1 MTRYQHIIAAS
12 LTACCILLPTA
23 PAHSAGVGAGTL
35 IQNSASATYTSGSG
49 TTTIQSNTVT
59 VTVDQLLDVAVA
71 ELDSSPVAASSNS
84 AVLTYSITNTGNGSD
99 AFILTAD
106 PNVSGNAFN
115 AVVQSI
121 VFDTNGDGKYDAGD
135 QVIAQGAATPQIAAN
150 GSSKVFVIVSLPPGA
165 TDAQSSQV
173 KLTATSIIGSGS
185 PGTVFA
191 KKGVTGVDAIVG
203 LSHGTQSALD
213 SVTASL
219 ATVSLVKSAVIA
231 DQFGSSNPLPG
242 AVVTYTIV
250 AHVSGSGTAGS
261 VHVVDVIPTGTTYQ
275 AGTLALN
282 GTSLTDPADSDP
294 GTASS
299 TGIDVALGNVAG
311 GSSDK
316 SISFKVK
323 IN

>member
-1 MTRYQHIIAAS
+1 MTRKSSIFAAS
-12 LTACCILLPTA
+12 LMASSILLSAA
-23 PAHSAGVGAGTL
+23 PVHAAGVGAGTL
-35 IQNSASATYTSGSG
+35 IQNSASATYNSGSA
-49 TTTIQSNTVT
+49 TSTIQSNTVT

-71 ELDSSPVAASSNS
+71 GLDSSPVVASSSS
-84 AVLTYSITNTGNGSD
+84 AVLTYSVSNTGNGSD
-99 AFILTAD
+99 AFNLTAD

-115 AVVQSI
+115 GVVQSI

-135 QVIAQGAATPQIAAN
+135 QIIAQGSATPQFAAN

-185 PGTVFA
+185 PGTTFA

-203 LSHGTQSALD
+203 LSHASQSALD
-213 SVTASL
+213 SITASL
-219 ATVSLVKSAVIA
+219 ATVTLIKSAVIT
-231 DQFGSSNPLPG
+231 DQFGSTNPLPG

-250 AHVSGSGTAGS
+250 AHVSGSGTAGAI
-261 VHVVDVIPTGTTYQ
+261 HVVDVIPIGTTYQ
-275 AGTLALN
+275 PGTLALN
-282 GTSLTDPADSDP
+282 GTSLTDAADSDA
-294 GTASS
+294 GMASS
-299 TGIDVALGNVAG
+299 TGIDVALGNVTS